1 MASNDKI
8 RILCVDDHPVVHD
21 GISFALQFQSD
32 MELVGGASNG
42 PEALEQFRRL
52 GPDVTLMDLQMP
64 GMSGLEA
71 LEAIRRECPTARV
84 IVLTTYAGDVRAKRA
99 ISAGASGY
107 LLKSTLRTE
116 LVRTI
121 RYVQQ
126 GLRCVPP
133 EVAGSLAQHYD
144 ADDLTE
150 REIEILRL
158 IAAGNS
164 NKMVGC
170 RLSITEETV
179 KSHVKNV
186 LSKLSA
192 NDRTHAVQIA
202 MQRGFLAL
210 P

>member
-8 RILCVDDHPVVHD
+8 RILCVDDHPIVRD
-21 GISFALQFQSD
+21 GISFALQFHSD
-32 MELVGGASNG
+32 MELVGDASNG
-42 PEALEQFRRL
+42 QEAVEQFRRL
-52 GPDVTLMDLQMP
+52 APDVTLMDLQMP
-64 GMSGLEA
+64 EMSGLDA
-71 LEAIRRECPTARV
+71 LETIRREFPAARV
-84 IVLTTYAGDVRAKRA
+84 IVLTTYPGDVRAKRA
-99 ISAGASGY
+99 MSAGASGY

-121 RYVQQ
+121 RCVHQ
-126 GLRCVPP
+126 GLRCLPP
-133 EVAGSLAQHYD
+133 ELAGSLAQHCE
-144 ADDLTE
+144 ANDLTE
-150 REIEILRL
+150 REMDVLRL

-164 NKMVGC
+164 NRMVGT